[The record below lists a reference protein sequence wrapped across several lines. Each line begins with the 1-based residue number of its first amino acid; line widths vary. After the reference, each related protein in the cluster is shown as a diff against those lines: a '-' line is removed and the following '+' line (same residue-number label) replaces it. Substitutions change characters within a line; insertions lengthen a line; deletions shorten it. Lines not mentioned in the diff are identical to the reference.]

1 MYGGDLS
8 DMESNNEKNAYS
20 INPVTF
26 SNLSYI
32 LYLALVVN
40 IIPQV
45 VIYLLINSTI
55 VATITFF
62 IGIIASIY
70 SYIKYYKTVQFTNE
84 GFNYISFDCKIGITY
99 KDIDRLSIDEHREG
113 KYGYNKN
120 LCLYSKQLNSLIKVD
135 INMFS
140 ISNIKRMVEIL
151 NKKAP
156 SAQFSQEVLIYLDD
170 RYCQSEKTKK
180 YIGFIVAALFCFF
193 VFWLKFTELFH
204 H

>member
-55 VATITFF
+55 VATITF
-62 IGIIASIY
+62 
-70 SYIKYYKTVQFTNE
+70 
-84 GFNYISFDCKIGITY
+84 
-99 KDIDRLSIDEHREG
+99 L
-113 KYGYNKN
+113 
-120 LCLYSKQLNSLIKVD
+120 
-135 INMFS
+135 
-140 ISNIKRMVEIL
+140 
-151 NKKAP
+151 
-156 SAQFSQEVLIYLDD
+156 
-170 RYCQSEKTKK
+170 
-180 YIGFIVAALFCFF
+180 
-193 VFWLKFTELFH
+193 
-204 H
+204 